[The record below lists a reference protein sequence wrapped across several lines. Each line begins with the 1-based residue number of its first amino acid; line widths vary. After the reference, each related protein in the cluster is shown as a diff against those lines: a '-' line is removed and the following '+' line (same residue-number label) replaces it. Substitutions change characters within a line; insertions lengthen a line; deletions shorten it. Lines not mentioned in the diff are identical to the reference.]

1 MVAEPSIVAE
11 LAALEEIAVLLV
23 VKSVVGR
30 VSGVE
35 IRILKMNNI
44 M

>member
-1 MVAEPSIVAE
+1 MVVEPSIVAE